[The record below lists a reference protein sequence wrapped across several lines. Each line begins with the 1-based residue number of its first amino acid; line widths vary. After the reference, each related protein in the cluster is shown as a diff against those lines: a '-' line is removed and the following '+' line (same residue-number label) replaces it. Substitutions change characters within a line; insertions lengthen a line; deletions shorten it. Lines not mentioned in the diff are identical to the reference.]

1 MQKNQP
7 YRNMSHSKMYSQDTR
22 YTHFH
27 RKLNLESYLE
37 VLLCIALHK
46 LIFLCK
52 LLKPTPKNSWIY
64 TGMSCC
70 STNRTHSNTRLQM
83 SMDKCLFFEINK
95 FQLNYSNSCTINI
108 GTYSDIAQS
117 RCNTSFEMDCS
128 LRLWCMSHCM
138 FERLLINR
146 K

>member
-70 STNRTHSNTRLQM
+70 NTNRTHSNTRSSM
-83 SMDKCLFFEINK
+83 SMDQCLFSELHK
-95 FQLNYSNSCTINI
+95 FQLCYSNSCTASI
-108 GTYSDIAQS
+108 GTYSGIFHQH
-117 RCNTSFEMDCS
+117 CKTSFVMVYI
-128 LRLWCMSHCM
+128 LHLYCMNHYM
-138 FERLLINR
+138 NQYQLN
-146 K
+146 KQN